1 MSDFNPKSESKL
13 EGANLV
19 VPSTLGTEMTMS
31 DADLLDVI
39 GERLPGSPRE
49 DNPGLA
55 RPDANLITAPSL
67 VRSIPRQDEELLAL
81 SRQCF
86 STSEQ
91 YFNASHRTRI
101 IDAMARFNSEHP
113 KGSKYWGPAF
123 EKRSKLFRPKTR
135 AMVRNREAGGAI
147 SMFGSSDIL
156 SVRAA
161 QGSQAAALDAR
172 MQEELVD
179 YRLQEDDRFYK
190 LFVGGIQDADRQGW
204 AVACTYW
211 DYEESNQ
218 YYKEN
223 HPKLG
228 TIDRVDTVARRDR
241 PGWRLIPIERFK
253 FSPAADWMDVIG
265 SSPYLIEQIPMFLCD
280 IRKQEKNP
288 RSKLKYRHLS
298 SGTLMSGGHTGEWD
312 GVRMQRE
319 RNRLNR
325 YERQGEPNDYA
336 ICWVH
341 RNIMR
346 IEGEDYVY
354 DTIGNVAMLSDPIPL
369 SEFDPRGYRPYVLG
383 STMFESHN
391 PYNVG
396 GVTLAGNVQ
405 DEINDIA
412 NLRVDANKMATS
424 GRMFIKRGT
433 GIDLNALA
441 RFAPG
446 AVTEMDNPS
455 QDVKWDRAP
464 EAPRGAFE
472 EHQLL
477 STEMDDLMG
486 GFNQSSVANNRN
498 LNETVGGMEMTATNA
513 SQLTEYDLHTYI
525 KTFTCPFIMQILD
538 LCKMWETD
546 GELASII
553 GEKYGASAKQFWKA
567 LDRESKVIVNVGF
580 GATNPQKR
588 IERIGMAFGM
598 TAKMFPQ
605 AMQGADQDE
614 VISEIFA
621 SAGYSDAAR
630 FFPSMDKNA
639 QQDPQVRALQQQ
651 VQQLQAQLDPVMQK
665 GQLALQLQDARN
677 KGAQALE
684 QMRQQFM
691 KDMKI
696 MELQIAY
703 IDLQLKHEQND
714 IERSRL
720 MLDRERLSHQI
731 TMERM
736 EFMLQEQTM
745 QQSANPPNVPLT
757 DEQGTAST
765 LNQPGS
771 NLALQPFPQD
781 ATTASQYAQDALGGG
796 QRQLPALTYQ
806 G

>member
-1 MSDFNPKSESKL
+1 MSDWTPKSERKL
-13 EGANLV
+13 EGNKLV
-19 VPSTLGTEMTMS
+19 VPGNFEDMRLS
-31 DADLLDVI
+31 DDDLLDTI
-39 GERLPGSPRE
+39 GERLPGSPRV
-49 DNPGLA
+49 DDPAFL

-67 VRSIPRQDEELLAL
+67 VRSIPRSDDELLAL

-179 YRLQEDDRFYK
+179 FRLQEDDRFYK
-190 LFVGGIQDADRQGW
+190 LFVGGIQDAERQGF
-204 AVACTYW
+204 AIACTYW

-223 HPKLG
+223 HPQLG
-228 TIDRVDTVARRDR
+228 QIDRVDTVAHKDR
-241 PGWRLIPIERFK
+241 PGWRLVPIERFK
-253 FSPAADWMDVIG
+253 FSPASDWMNVVE
-265 SSPYLIEQIPMFLCD
+265 SSPYLIEQIPMFMCD
-280 IRKQEKNP
+280 IRKQENNP
-288 RSKLKYRHLS
+288 RAKLKYRHLPAA
-298 SGTLMSGGHTGEWD
+298 TLMSGGHTGEWD
-312 GVRMQRE
+312 AVRMQRE

-336 ICWVH
+336 VCWVH
-341 RNIMR
+341 RNIVR

-369 SEFDPRGYRPYVLG
+369 SEFDPRGYRPYVVG
-383 STMFESHN
+383 STLFESHN
-391 PYNVG
+391 PFNVG
-396 GVTLAGNVQ
+396 GVTLSGNVQ

-455 QDVKWDRAP
+455 QDVKWDRSP

-472 EHQLL
+472 ENQLL

-486 GFNQSSVANNRN
+486 GFNQSSVSNNRN

-525 KTFTCPFIMQILD
+525 KTFVCPFIMQILD

-546 GELASII
+546 AELAQII
-553 GEKYGASAKQFWKA
+553 GEKYASSAKQFWKA
-567 LDRESKVIVNVGF
+567 LDRKSSVIVNVGF

-605 AMQGADQDE
+605 AMQEADQDE

-639 QQDPQVRALQQQ
+639 KQDPQVRALQQQ
-651 VQQLQAQLDPVMQK
+651 VANLQAQLNPIMQK
-665 GQLALQLQDARN
+665 GQLALQLQQQRGQDAI
-677 KGAQALE
+677 KLE
-684 QMRQQFM
+684 QLRQQFAHQQ
-691 KDMKI
+691 KV

-714 IERSRL
+714 IERSKL
-720 MLDRERLSHQI
+720 MLAREELSHKI
-731 TMERM
+731 TMERL

-745 QQSANPPNVPLT
+745 QQSPNPPNVPMNP
-757 DEQGTAST
+757 DESGTASA

-771 NLALQPFPQD
+771 QLALPPFPQD
-781 ATTASQYAQDALGGG
+781 AATASQYAKDALGG
-796 QRQLPALTYQ
+796 QPKALPALTQ
-806 G
+806 D